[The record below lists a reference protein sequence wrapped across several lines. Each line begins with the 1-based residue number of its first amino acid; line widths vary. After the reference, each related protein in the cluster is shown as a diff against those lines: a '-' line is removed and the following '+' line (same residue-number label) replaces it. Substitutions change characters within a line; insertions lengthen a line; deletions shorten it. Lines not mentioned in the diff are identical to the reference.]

1 GENGAGKSTLVKII
15 MGLYQPTEGRIYNN
29 ITKISAVFQN
39 YQRYQMTLKDNIE
52 ISDNDTNDIRIYHN
66 ATQANIPISEK
77 ETFPQGVDTMLSRD
91 FDGVDL
97 SGGQWQRVA
106 LARGLYRNHN
116 LIVLDE
122 PTAAIDP
129 IEETAMFNKFISLTQ
144 DKTALLVTH
153 RLGSTRIAD
162 RIIVLKDGQIIEEG
176 THEELRA
183 TDGVYAKMYK
193 AQSEWYIRG

>member
-1 GENGAGKSTLVKII
+1 
-15 MGLYQPTEGRIYNN
+15 
-29 ITKISAVFQN
+29 
-39 YQRYQMTLKDNIE
+39 MTLRDNIE
-52 ISDNDTNDIRIYHN
+52 ISDNDSDDASIYRNAALADIQLDD
-66 ATQANIPISEK
+66 T
-77 ETFPQGVDTMLSRD
+77 ETFPQNIDTMLSRD

-116 LIVLDE
+116 LIILDE

-129 IEETAMFNKFISLTQ
+129 IEETLLFNRFVSLTQ

-162 RIIVLKDGQIIEEG
+162 RIIVLHDGQIVEEG
-176 THEELRA
+176 THDELRSMN
-183 TDGVYAKMYK
+183 GVYEQMYK
-193 AQSEWYIRG
+193 AQSEWYMREETVPLTHKP